1 MRPKIEVES
10 AGASE
15 LFAPRMADDSIVA
28 MRLRDGLEDPIVI
41 GVVPIGRAR
50 SLGPRLEGRLSGRDR
65 LR

>member
-28 MRLRDGLEDPIVI
+28 MRLRDGLEDPVVI
-41 GVVPIGRAR
+41 GVVPLAGREAWGQDQR
-50 SLGPRLEGRLSGRDR
+50 VG
-65 LR
+65 